1 MLSRD
6 WIWFLRL
13 EFNFEGLG
21 GMALRILREVV
32 ITSSASR
39 TVDSSKL
46 LVYLRMISFE

>member
-32 ITSSASR
+32 ISASR